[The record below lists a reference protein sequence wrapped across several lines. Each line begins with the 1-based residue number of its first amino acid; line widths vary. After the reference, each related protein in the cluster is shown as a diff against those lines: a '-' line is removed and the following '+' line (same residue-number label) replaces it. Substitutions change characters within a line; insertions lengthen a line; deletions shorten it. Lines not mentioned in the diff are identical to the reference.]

1 MNKPFI
7 IIKNELENNIIQA
20 INNSGL
26 DLGIVELIMKDI
38 VNNISRIAQENGE
51 RQCAMWKAEDDIKIS
66 EIKEDNGMIDNQDVY
81 ERPQDNPVEEVE

>member
-1 MNKPFI
+1 MNRPFVM
-7 IIKNELENNIIQA
+7 IKNELENNIIQA

-38 VNNISRIAQENGE
+38 VNRISRIAQEDGE

-66 EIKEDNGMIDNQDVY
+66 EMEADDGESNNNTNIE
-81 ERPQDNPVEEVE
+81 

>member
-1 MNKPFI
+1 MNRPFVM
-7 IIKNELENNIIQA
+7 IKNELENNIIQA

-38 VNNISRIAQENGE
+38 VNRISRIAQEDAE

-66 EIKEDNGMIDNQDVY
+66 EVEEDNGESNNNTDP
-81 ERPQDNPVEEVE
+81 E